1 MSDEFELAEAAPSL
15 QERYAIT
22 GPVPI
27 RSGDVSDLTDGS
39 IEPAALCSSLRDYVS
54 TRPEWAPAFTPVIA
68 RVAVDASQAAL
79 EAGDWDAAA
88 DFATVILDE
97 RPDDQEATAMLVR
110 ALHGGRQYARA
121 ADLGDVLLEQT
132 DDDDP
137 SLVVCTA
144 EAYEKSARVTHA
156 LRLLDRYITA
166 DPGQDAYPRARAA
179 IVERLAAAADA
190 DQLAT
195 PPRLTTNR
203 DAGGREPA
211 ARPAVVDSNP
221 SPVDAVAAP
230 PDTAVEARSRPLSV
244 LIVLAGLL
252 AGAGVALVVLALL

>member
-1 MSDEFELAEAAPSL
+1 VSDEFELAEAALSL

-27 RSGDVSDLTDGS
+27 RPGDADGLADGS

-68 RVAVDASQAAL
+68 RVAVDAGRAAL
-79 EAGDWDAAA
+79 DAGDWDAGA
-88 DFATVILDE
+88 DFATIVLDE
-97 RPDDQEATAMLVR
+97 HPGDQEATAMLVR

-121 ADLGDVLLEQT
+121 ADLGDVLLEAT
-132 DDDDP
+132 DDVDP

-156 LRLLDRYITA
+156 LRLLDRYITEDA
-166 DPGQDAYPRARAA
+166 EQDAYPRARAA
-179 IVERLAAAADA
+179 IVERLATAADA

-203 DAGGREPA
+203 DA
-211 ARPAVVDSNP
+211 
-221 SPVDAVAAP
+221 
-230 PDTAVEARSRPLSV
+230 AVERSTADRADVGAVHGTIDASPDPTVEASSRSLSMLV
-244 LIVLAGLL
+244 VLAGLL
-252 AGAGVALVVLALL
+252 AGAGIALIVLALL

>member
-1 MSDEFELAEAAPSL
+1 VSDEFELAEAAPSL

-27 RSGDVSDLTDGS
+27 RPRDAGGLADGS
-39 IEPAALCSSLRDYVS
+39 IEPARLCSSLRDYVS
-54 TRPEWAPAFTPVIA
+54 TRPEWAPAFRPVIA
-68 RVAVDASQAAL
+68 GVAVDAGQAAL
-79 EAGDWDAAA
+79 EAGDWDACA
-88 DFATVILDE
+88 DFAAVILEE
-97 RPDDQEATAMLVR
+97 RPGDQEATAMLVH
-110 ALHGGRQYARA
+110 ALHGGRQYVRA
-121 ADLGDVLLEQT
+121 ADLGDELLEKT
-132 DDDDP
+132 DNVDP

-156 LRLLDRYITA
+156 LRLLDRYITE
-166 DPGQDAYPRARAA
+166 DPEQDAYPRARTA

-203 DAGGREPA
+203 DAGGKQPA
-211 ARPAVVDSNP
+211 RRPAVVADDRP
-221 SPVDAVAAP
+221 PADTIAVAA
-230 PDTAVEARSRPLSV
+230 DAAVEGSSRSWSV

-252 AGAGVALVVLALL
+252 AGAGVAVVVLALL

>member
-1 MSDEFELAEAAPSL
+1 MSHDFELVEAAPSL

-27 RSGDVSDLTDGS
+27 RPGHAGGLADGS

-68 RVAVDASQAAL
+68 KVAVDAGHAAL
-79 EAGDWDAAA
+79 DADDWDAGA
-88 DFATVILDE
+88 DFAAVILDE
-97 RPDDQEATAMLVR
+97 DPGDQEAMAMLVR
-110 ALHGGRQYARA
+110 ALHGSRRYARA
-121 ADLGDVLLEQT
+121 ADVGDVLLEAA
-132 DDDDP
+132 DEVDP

-156 LRLLDRYITA
+156 LRLLDRYTTEDA
-166 DPGQDAYPRARAA
+166 DQDAYPRARAA

-203 DAGGREPA
+203 DR
-211 ARPAVVDSNP
+211 
-221 SPVDAVAAP
+221 PVDDSTADRADVTAVDDTIDAS
-230 PDTAVEARSRPLSV
+230 PDTAAKASSLSWSILV
-244 LIVLAGLL
+244 VLAGLL
-252 AGAGVALVVLALL
+252 AGAGIAFIALALL